1 MNKQRIFFQILFV
14 IVYLFTLLSFVSAAD
29 IEIVFPTEGTYGPWS
44 GTYKT
49 HEGGKAHF
57 ITPSIK
63 VNQQVVDKYELYD
76 NGNLI
81 GSFEASDLNPTTA
94 VITDPG
100 LHTLVV
106 KGYKSNQV
114 VAEHSVKADFVFNYF
129 DVFKSV
135 KELDPVVVNFEVTE
149 EDFANIEAT
158 LEDYQKTM
166 KHVELKK
173 SFIHLTVK
181 DKFTGEEKENTLVV
195 IKIKVDEAVKDL
207 KVYELIPKTIAQHI
221 NNLTLTGNYTII
233 EEDPLIVWNFANV
246 DTAAVKELEA
256 SYAVN
261 DFVLEEDF
269 EDVKTI
275 PIAEIKPKR
284 TYLYYLL
291 PLLLIPIIVF
301 IVIYFG
307 KFQKEE

>member
-1 MNKQRIFFQILFV
+1 MKKSLWLVNLLFV
-14 IVYLFTLLSFVSAAD
+14 FTLLLLPSVLSAD
-29 IEIVFPTEGTYGPWS
+29 IEIVFPAEGTYGPWS

-49 HEGGKAHF
+49 HESGKAHF
-57 ITPSIK
+57 ITPNII
-63 VNQQVVDKYELYD
+63 VNKEVIDNYELYD

-81 GSFEASDLNPTTA
+81 GSFEASDVNPTTA
-94 VITDPG
+94 VIIDPG
-100 LHTLVV
+100 LHTFVA
-106 KGYKSNQV
+106 KGYKNNQV
-114 VAEHSVKADFVFNYF
+114 VGEVQVKTDFVFNYF

-135 KELDPVVVNFEVTE
+135 KELDPVVVSFEVTE
-149 EDFANIEAT
+149 EDFAQIDAN

-166 KHVELKK
+166 EHVTLKK
-173 SFIHLTVK
+173 SFIHVTVK

-195 IKIKVDEAVKDL
+195 VKISIDEAVKDL
-207 KVYELIPKTIAQHI
+207 KVYELIPKTVAQHI
-221 NNLTLTGNYTII
+221 NNLTLMGNYTIL
-233 EEDPLIVWNFANV
+233 EEDPLVVWTFAGI
-246 DTAAVKELEA
+246 DASAVKELEV

-269 EDVKTI
+269 EEVKTI
-275 PIAEIKPKR
+275 PIAEIKPKK

-291 PLLLIPIIVF
+291 PLLLVPIIIF

>member
-1 MNKQRIFFQILFV
+1 MNKKGIILLVFCS
-14 IVYLFTLLSFVSAAD
+14 LFLLPIVSAAD
-29 IEIVFPTEGTYGPWS
+29 IEIVFPVEGTYGPWS

-49 HEGGKAHF
+49 HESGKAHF

-63 VNQQVVDKYELYD
+63 VNQQAIDKYELYD

-81 GSFEASDLNPTTA
+81 GGFEASDLNPTTA

-100 LHTLVV
+100 LHTFVV
-106 KGYKSNQV
+106 KGYKNNQV
-114 VAEHSVKADFVFNYF
+114 IAEDKVKTDFVFNYF

-135 KELDPVVVNFEVTE
+135 KELDPVAVNFDVTE
-149 EDFANIEAT
+149 DDFANIDAT
-158 LEDYQKTM
+158 LEEYQKTM
-166 KHVELKK
+166 EHVELKK

-195 IKIKVDEAVKDL
+195 VKIKLDSTVKDL
-207 KVYELIPKTIAQHI
+207 KVYEKIPKTVAQHV
-221 NNLTLTGNYTII
+221 NNLTLIGNYTIL
-233 EEDPLIVWNFANV
+233 EEDPLIVWSFANI
-246 DTAAVKELEA
+246 DTAAIKELEV

-275 PIAEIKPKR
+275 PIAEIKPKK